1 MLLVYTFVNLVV
13 ILIIAMLKEKYNQ
26 YSFIL
31 DRTARKVKQ
40 YAQTS
45 FLQNAFDLTIDQ
57 WSILKILYHED
68 VLSHKELAEKSGKDQ
83 PTLTR
88 IVDITIKKQLV
99 ERIEHP
105 QDRRSLHIRLNDAG
119 KKKVEELSPAVKH
132 IRMKAWE
139 NLSEDD
145 FDHFTRILN
154 TIYNNLNQMS

>member
-1 MLLVYTFVNLVV
+1 
-13 ILIIAMLKEKYNQ
+13 MLKEKYSQ

-31 DRTARKVKQ
+31 DRTARRVKQ

-57 WSILKILYHED
+57 WSILKILYNED
-68 VLSHKELAEKSGKDQ
+68 AIPHKELAEKSGKDQ

-88 IVDITIKKQLV
+88 IVDIIIKKQLV

-105 QDRRSLHIRLNDAG
+105 QDRRSLHIRLTDAG
-119 KKKVEELSPAVKH
+119 KKKVEELSPAVTD

-139 NLSEDD
+139 NLSDED
-145 FDHFTRILN
+145 FNNFTRILN
-154 TIYNNLNQMS
+154 TIYNNLTQ

>member
-1 MLLVYTFVNLVV
+1 
-13 ILIIAMLKEKYNQ
+13 MLKEKYSQ

-88 IVDITIKKQLV
+88 IVDIIIKKQLV

-105 QDRRSLHIRLNDAG
+105 QDRRSLHIRLTDAG
-119 KKKVEELSPAVKH
+119 QQKVEALSPAVKH

-139 NLSEDD
+139 NLSDED
-145 FDHFTRILN
+145 FDNFTRILN
-154 TIYNNLNQMS
+154 TIYNNLNQMP